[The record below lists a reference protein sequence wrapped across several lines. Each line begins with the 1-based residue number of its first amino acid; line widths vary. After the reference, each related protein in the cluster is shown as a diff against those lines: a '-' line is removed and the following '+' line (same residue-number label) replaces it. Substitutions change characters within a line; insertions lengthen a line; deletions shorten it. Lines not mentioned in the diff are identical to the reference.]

1 MQADAMSKSIQT
13 HIVEIDNSQGI
24 RIPKSLLEQIGISEA
39 VEIEVH
45 GDRIVIRAA
54 QKPGADWYVIGSA
67 QKPPAGWIVIG
78 AAPKPRAGW
87 EEAFAK
93 MAEQHDDVLLDD
105 VTTTEWEELEWQ
117 W

>member
-13 HIVEIDNSQGI
+13 QIVEIDNSQGI

-54 QKPGADWYVIGSA
+54 QKP
-67 QKPPAGWIVIG
+67 
-78 AAPKPRAGW
+78 RAGW

-93 MAEQHDDVLLDD
+93 MAEQNDDVLLDD
-105 VTTTEWEELEWQ
+105 VTTTEWQEFEWE

>member
-1 MQADAMSKSIQT
+1 MSKSIQT
-13 HIVEIDNSQGI
+13 QIIKVDRSQGI

-39 VEIEVH
+39 VEIEVQ

-54 QKPGADWYVIGSA
+54 T
-67 QKPPAGWIVIG
+67 
-78 AAPKPRAGW
+78 KPRAGW

-105 VTTTEWEELEWQ
+105 ITPTEWEDREWQ